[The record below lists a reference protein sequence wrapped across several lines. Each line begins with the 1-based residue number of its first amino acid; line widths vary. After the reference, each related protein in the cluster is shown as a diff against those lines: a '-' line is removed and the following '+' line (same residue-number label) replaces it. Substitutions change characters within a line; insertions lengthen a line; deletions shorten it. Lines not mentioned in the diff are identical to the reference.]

1 MGENEVGD
9 FPTPELPNYKLC
21 KYSQGQ
27 RTVTK
32 IISECTL
39 AQIRVDLPGPTHQL
53 ARCHCL
59 SMTILLI
66 APSQPHSAVEKALV
80 ATTLG
85 PKLSF
90 FRRGKLITLAWNQ
103 C

>member
-1 MGENEVGD
+1 MGENENGD
-9 FPTPELPNYKLC
+9 VPTPELPKYKLR

-27 RTVTK
+27 RIVTK

-39 AQIRVDLPGPTHQL
+39 AQIRIDFPGPTHQL

-80 ATTLG
+80 ATGLG
-85 PKLSF
+85 LKLSF
-90 FRRGKLITLAWNQ
+90 IRRGKPITLA
-103 C
+103 